1 MSKNYIDAVK
11 SIHSDLK
18 TILFFMKSNETKLSE
33 NGYFRIYYNGGNG
46 KVCEEV
52 KFKNTEQFKN
62 WYKNNKND
70 IHCFNYII
78 L

>member
-1 MSKNYIDAVK
+1 MF
-11 SIHSDLK
+11 SDLK
-18 TILFFMKSNETKLSE
+18 TILSFMKSNETKLKE

-52 KFKNTEQFKN
+52 KLKNIEQFKN